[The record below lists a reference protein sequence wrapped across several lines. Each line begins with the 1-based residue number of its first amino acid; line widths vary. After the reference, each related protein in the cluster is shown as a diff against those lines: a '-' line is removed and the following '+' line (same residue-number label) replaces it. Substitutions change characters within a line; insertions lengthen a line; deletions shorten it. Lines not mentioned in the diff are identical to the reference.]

1 MNMESLIMFDLTG
14 KTALITGATGGIG
27 GEIAK
32 ALHAQ
37 GAVVAVSGRNKEK
50 LDALAAE
57 LGSNVH
63 TIVADLSNSDGIA
76 ALIKDADE
84 AMGQIDILV
93 NNAGLTRDNLSMRMK
108 DEEWNEVIDVNLT
121 APFKLAKTCQ
131 RGMMKRRFGRIIN
144 ISSVVGTTGNPGQC
158 NYVASKAGLMGW
170 TKAMGME
177 IASRGIT
184 VNCVAPGFIATAMTE
199 ALTDDQKSGINA
211 TIPMGRMGAPNEI
224 ASAVAYRASDEA
236 AFVTGA
242 TIHVNGGMAMV

>member
-1 MNMESLIMFDLTG
+1 MFDLSG

-37 GAVVAVSGRNKEK
+37 GAVVAISGRNQEK

-57 LGSNVH
+57 LGSNTH
-63 TIVADLSNSDGIA
+63 AIIADLSNSDGIA
-76 ALIKDADE
+76 QLIKDAED

-108 DEEWNEVIDVNLT
+108 DEEWDEVIDVNLT
-121 APFKLAKTCQ
+121 APFKLAKACQ
-131 RGMMKRRFGRIIN
+131 RGMMKRRNGRIIN

-177 IASRGIT
+177 VASRGIT

-199 ALTDDQKSGINA
+199 ALTDDQKAKINA
-211 TIPMGRMGAPNEI
+211 TIPMSRMGAPHEI
-224 ASAVAYRASDEA
+224 ASAVVYLASDEA
-236 AFVTGA
+236 AYMTGA
-242 TIHVNGGMAMV
+242 TLHVNGGMAMV